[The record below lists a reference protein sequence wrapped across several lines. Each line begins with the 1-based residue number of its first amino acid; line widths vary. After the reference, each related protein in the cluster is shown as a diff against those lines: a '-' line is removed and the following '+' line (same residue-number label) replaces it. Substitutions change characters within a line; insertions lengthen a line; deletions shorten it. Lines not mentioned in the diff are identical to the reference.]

1 MYAPINYQKINT
13 GAGFYNPSTVKAY
26 NNEVFDFWFRA
37 LFQRACSTQILT
49 VPWDGDV
56 RDFLYYCLFRFGF
69 VPVFDL
75 PEYGFTFNPGTLSG
89 CNWYYQFTN
98 ALVSNPAL
106 SRSLDLEIGN
116 DCEILKLTPD
126 YCGVFDVI
134 GYYAEKL
141 ASMDNAINM
150 SIINSKLAYLIA
162 SKNKAAAEALKKIF
176 DNINKGNPAVFFD
189 KKILTDEDD
198 NVDPFVF
205 LDRHVKESYILTDQL
220 RDFQTILNDFDC
232 EVGIPTIPYQK
243 KERMVTSEA
252 ESRVIDAQ
260 SRSIVWFECLK
271 ESMQVINDHYETS
284 LDVRLRY
291 ADAGMEAG
299 EENERN
305 ESNDQGLL

>member
-1 MYAPINYQKINT
+1 MYEPLNYDKINI
-13 GAGFYNPSTVKAY
+13 GAGFYNPSPVKAY
-26 NNEVFDFWFRA
+26 NNDVFNFWFRS
-37 LFQRACSTQILT
+37 LFQRAASTQILT
-49 VPWDGDV
+49 VPWDGSV

-69 VPVFDL
+69 VPVFER
-75 PEYGFTFNPGTLSG
+75 PEFGFTFQPGTLEGIS
-89 CNWYYQFTN
+89 WYYQYTN
-98 ALVSNPAL
+98 ALVTNPTI
-106 SRSLDLEIGN
+106 SESLRLEIGT

-141 ASMDNAINM
+141 AGLDSAIDM

-176 DNINKGNPAVFFD
+176 DNIAKGCPAAFFD

-198 NVDPFVF
+198 NEDPFIF
-205 LDRHVKESYILTDQL
+205 IDRHVKESYILTDQL

-271 ESMQVINDHYETS
+271 ESMQVINDHYGTNLS
-284 LDVRLRY
+284 VRLRY
-291 ADAGMEAG
+291 ENNKMEAG
-299 EENERN
+299 EAE
-305 ESNDQGLL
+305 

>member
-1 MYAPINYQKINT
+1 MYLPLNYDKINI
-13 GAGFYNPSTVKAY
+13 GAGFYNPSPVKAY
-26 NNEVFDFWFRA
+26 NNDVFELWFRA
-37 LFQRACSTQILT
+37 LFQRATSTQILT
-49 VPWDGDV
+49 VPWDGAV
-56 RDFLYYCLFRFGF
+56 RDFLYYVIFRFGF
-69 VPVFDL
+69 APIFDR
-75 PEYGFTFNPGTLSG
+75 PELGITFNPGTLEGIS
-89 CNWYYQFTN
+89 WYYQFTH
-98 ALVSNPAL
+98 ALVSNPTL
-106 SRSLDLEIGN
+106 SESLRLEIGK

-141 ASMDNAINM
+141 ASLDGAINM

-176 DNINKGNPAVFFD
+176 DRINRGEPAVFFD
-189 KKILTDEDD
+189 KKILTDDDD

-252 ESRVIDAQ
+252 TSRIIDSQ

-271 ESMQVINDHYETS
+271 ESMDVINRHYGTEMS
-284 LDVRLRY
+284 VRLRY
-291 ADAGMEAG
+291 ADNGMEAG
-299 EENERN
+299 EDE
-305 ESNDQGLL
+305 

>member
-1 MYAPINYQKINT
+1 MYEPINYEKINI
-13 GAGFYNPSTVKAY
+13 GAGFYNPSPVKAY
-26 NNEVFDFWFRA
+26 NNDVFEFWFRA
-37 LFQRACSTQILT
+37 LFQRATSTQILT
-49 VPWDGDV
+49 VPWDGPV

-69 VPVFDL
+69 VPVF
-75 PEYGFTFNPGTLSG
+75 ERAEFGFTFNPGTLYG
-89 CNWYYQFTN
+89 YDWYYQFTHS
-98 ALVSNPAL
+98 LVTNPAL
-106 SRSLDLEIGN
+106 GESLDLEIGK

-141 ASMDNAINM
+141 SSIDNAVNM
-150 SIINSKLAYLIA
+150 SIINSKLAYLVGA
-162 SKNKAAAEALKKIF
+162 KNKAAAEALKKIF

-189 KKILTDEDD
+189 KKILMDDDTDT
-198 NVDPFVF
+198 DPFVF
-205 LDRHVKESYILTDQL
+205 LDRHVKESYVLTDQL

-232 EVGIPTIPYQK
+232 EIGIPTIPYQK

-271 ESMQVINDHYETS
+271 ESMQVINDHYGTDLQVE
-284 LDVRLRY
+284 LRY
-291 ADAGMEAG
+291 ADPEMKAG

-305 ESNDQGLL
+305 EGDDPGLV